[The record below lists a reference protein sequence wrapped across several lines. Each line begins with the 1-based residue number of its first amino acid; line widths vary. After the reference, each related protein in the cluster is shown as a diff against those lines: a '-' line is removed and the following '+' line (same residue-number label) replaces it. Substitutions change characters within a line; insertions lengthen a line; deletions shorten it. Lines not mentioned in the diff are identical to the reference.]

1 MRLVSPLAL
10 ISILCFSCVSVLAQE
25 PTILRIGVALPSSGE
40 KDVSDA
46 QVRDRLVKT
55 LNQRK
60 FDKKLNLSLQAVAL
74 DATPGS
80 KAIAEAREEN
90 CQFVLYS
97 EVAPI
102 ESSYKF
108 EAANGSPGDS
118 IAVATATAQYQLR
131 RAIDGVSFS
140 IGIVKGEASVSA
152 RDAVLQAVDRLGG
165 KVMADL
171 KNSGNVALGAA
182 PAAER
187 VPLTQGP
194 LFAGSDFCA
203 WLPTNLPHAE
213 ALHGVCEYAIAL
225 PRDMP
230 NFVCRQETSRY
241 QGQNRD
247 PVDLI
252 TATVRYEDGNESYS
266 DLRLNGKSVSDA
278 EGKAAGLWSSGQFEG
293 NLRAIFH
300 SGNHAVFEFSGENKI
315 ENKFGTHAVWVFTFQ
330 ISRQNEPLWELR
342 GEDQVTAPPYAGEL
356 WIDQKTGAVLLF
368 RSAAK
373 DLPPSFPMQS
383 AEILIDY
390 DNVAFGDGTAFVLPV
405 ESSVATKYQGMEPT
419 RNVVQFSGCHRFHA
433 KARLLMNLA
442 EGASG
447 GQSSDSSSEG
457 SSSAAAGSADAR
469 KREAEEDEKIYA
481 ILREQAVRE
490 DAARLQAEQQSDL
503 NAATV
508 GAIWKMAVLEKQ
520 RESNAEQRANANHIA
535 QSAASSAALSAAPP
549 ASPASGSAPETV
561 FKVSVRLVPVSVVVR
576 DTKGQAVGNL
586 GKKDFLLF
594 DERKPQPISSFTVEK
609 EKGEREPEP
618 AEQATPA
625 PSAAPANSSADT
637 SLKPAAQNRNTV
649 AYVFDDLQTTFE
661 DLANVIAAAERHL
674 SALHPEDRVAIF
686 TTSGQIGLDFTF
698 DREKLQAVLR
708 MLKPHSHVTSEC
720 PPVSYYMADLI
731 ANQGDAGA
739 SALAVDE
746 TMRCAGVTAAAARGI
761 AKAKALEVVSLG
773 RVESE
778 RTLQVLRDVIDRT
791 TAMPGRRS
799 IVLVSAG
806 FLTVAPDAQ
815 DREMSLVDQAVRAG
829 IVFNTLDVQGV
840 PATGISGSNSE
851 DFGRALFDRDEATA
865 RSEVLADL
873 AYGTGGMFFHNNND
887 LQEGFRQTGD
897 VPEYI
902 YLLGFSPQKLDGKFH
917 KLKVKV
923 SGPEKVSV
931 QARTGYYAL
940 KPASAQ

>member
-1 MRLVSPLAL
+1 
-10 ISILCFSCVSVLAQE
+10 
-25 PTILRIGVALPSSGE
+25 
-40 KDVSDA
+40 
-46 QVRDRLVKT
+46 
-55 LNQRK
+55 
-60 FDKKLNLSLQAVAL
+60 
-74 DATPGS
+74 
-80 KAIAEAREEN
+80 
-90 CQFVLYS
+90 
-97 EVAPI
+97 
-102 ESSYKF
+102 
-108 EAANGSPGDS
+108 
-118 IAVATATAQYQLR
+118 
-131 RAIDGVSFS
+131 
-140 IGIVKGEASVSA
+140 
-152 RDAVLQAVDRLGG
+152 
-165 KVMADL
+165 
-171 KNSGNVALGAA
+171 
-182 PAAER
+182 
-187 VPLTQGP
+187 
-194 LFAGSDFCA
+194 
-203 WLPTNLPHAE
+203 
-213 ALHGVCEYAIAL
+213 
-225 PRDMP
+225 MP

-241 QGQNRD
+241 QGQNRV

-266 DLRLNGKSVSDA
+266 ELRLNGKSVSDA

-300 SGNHAVFEFSGENKI
+300 SGNHAVFEFSGVNKI
-315 ENKFGTHAVWVFTFQ
+315 ENKIETHAAWVFTFQ

-342 GEDQVTAPPYAGEL
+342 GRDQVAAPPYGGEL
-356 WIDQKTGAVLLF
+356 WIDQKTGAVLRF

-373 DLPPSFPMQS
+373 DLPPSFPMQA

-419 RNVVQFSGCHRFHA
+419 RNVVQFSGCHRFRA
-433 KARLLMNLA
+433 KARLLLNLA

-447 GQSSDSSSEG
+447 GQSSG
-457 SSSAAAGSADAR
+457 SSPAGSSPSAAGSAGSL
-469 KREAEEDEKIYA
+469 KSEAEEDEKIYA

-490 DAARLQAEQQSDL
+490 DAARLEAEQQADL
-503 NAATV
+503 KAATV
-508 GAIWKMAVLEKQ
+508 GVIWKRAVLEKR
-520 RESNAEQRANANHIA
+520 RESNAEQQASANRTA
-535 QSAASSAALSAAPP
+535 QSAATPAAPP
-549 ASPASGSAPETV
+549 SDSAPETV

-576 DTKGQAVGNL
+576 DTKGQAVGTL

-609 EKGEREPEP
+609 EKGERERGSS
-618 AEQATPA
+618 EQAAPA
-625 PSAAPANSSADT
+625 PSAASAATSADR
-637 SLKPAAQNRNTV
+637 SADKNLNPATQNQNNV

-674 SALHPEDRVAIF
+674 SALHPEDRAAIF
-686 TTSGQIGLDFTF
+686 TTSGQIGLNFTF

-746 TMRCAGVTAAAARGI
+746 TKRCAGVTAAAAKGI
-761 AKAKALEVVSLG
+761 AAAKALEVVSIG

-778 RTLQVLRDVIDRT
+778 RTLQVLNDVIART
-791 TAMPGRRS
+791 AAMPGRRS

-815 DREMSLVDQAVRAG
+815 EREMSLVDQAVRAG

-923 SGPEKVSV
+923 TGAEAEKVSV
-931 QARTGYYAL
+931 QARAGYYAL

>member
-1 MRLVSPLAL
+1 MRFTLLLAL
-10 ISILCFSCVSVLAQE
+10 LSLLCFSGVSAVAQE
-25 PTILRIGVALPSSGE
+25 PTIVRIGVTLPTSGE
-40 KDVSDA
+40 KDVPDS
-46 QVRDRLVKT
+46 QVRDRLLKT

-74 DATPGS
+74 DAPPGS
-80 KAIAEAREEN
+80 KAIAEAREKN

-97 EVAPI
+97 LVQPVET
-102 ESSYKF
+102 SYRF
-108 EAANGSPGDS
+108 EAANGGPGENV
-118 IAVATATAQYQLR
+118 AVTTATAEYQLR
-131 RAIDGVSFS
+131 RAIDGVSYS
-140 IGIVKGEASVSA
+140 IGIAKSEASVSPKEA
-152 RDAVLQAVDRLGG
+152 TLLAIERLGG

-171 KNSGNVALGAA
+171 KNGSSVALGAA
-182 PAAER
+182 PAAEQ
-187 VPLTQGP
+187 VPLKQGE
-194 LFAGSDFCA
+194 LRAGSDFCA
-203 WLPTNLPHAE
+203 WLPANIPHAE

-241 QGQNRD
+241 QGQNRE

-266 DLRLNGKSVSDA
+266 DLRLNGRSVSDA

-293 NLRAIFH
+293 NLRAIFY
-300 SGNHAVFEFSGENKI
+300 SGNHAVFEFSGLKKIENKI
-315 ENKFGTHAVWVFTFQ
+315 ESKLETHAAWVFTFQ
-330 ISRQNEPLWELR
+330 IARQNEPLWELR
-342 GEDQVTAPPYAGEL
+342 GQDQVAAPPYGGEL
-356 WIDQKTGAVLLF
+356 WIDQKTGAVLRF
-368 RSAAK
+368 RSSAK
-373 DLPPSFPMQS
+373 DLPPSFPMQA

-390 DNVAFGDGTAFVLPV
+390 DRVAFGDGTAFVLPV

-419 RNVVQFSGCHRFHA
+419 RNVVQFSGCHRFRA
-433 KARLLMNLA
+433 KARMVLNLA
-442 EGASG
+442 QGAFG
-447 GQSSDSSSEG
+447 GQSSGSTLAG
-457 SSSAAAGSADAR
+457 SSPAEAGSADAL

-490 DAARLQAEQQSDL
+490 DAARLEAEQQADL

-520 RESNAEQRANANHIA
+520 RESNAERQASANRTAP
-535 QSAASSAALSAAPP
+535 SALPVSPP
-549 ASPASGSAPETV
+549 SDSAPETV

-594 DERKPQPISSFTVEK
+594 DERKPQPISSFAVEK
-609 EKGEREPEP
+609 EKGQLKPGS
-618 AEQATPA
+618 AEQTA
-625 PSAAPANSSADT
+625 PSPPSADT
-637 SLKPAAQNRNTV
+637 AADRSADPNLNPAAQNQNNV

-674 SALHPEDRVAIF
+674 SALHPVDQAAVF
-686 TTSGQIGLDFTF
+686 TTSGQIGLDFTS

-746 TMRCAGVTAAAARGI
+746 TMRCAGVTAAAAKGI
-761 AKAKALEVVSLG
+761 ATAKALEVVSIG

-778 RTLQVLRDVIDRT
+778 RTLQVLNDVIART
-791 TAMPGRRS
+791 AAMPGRRS

-806 FLTVAPDAQ
+806 FLTVAPEAQ

-865 RSEVLADL
+865 RSAVLADL
-873 AYGTGGMFFHNNND
+873 AYGTGGMFFHNNNN
-887 LQEGFRQTGD
+887 LQEGFRQTAD

-917 KLKVKV
+917 KLRVKV
-923 SGPEKVSV
+923 TGAEAEKVSV
-931 QARTGYYAL
+931 QARSGYYAL
-940 KPASAQ
+940 KPTSAQ

>member
-1 MRLVSPLAL
+1 MRFSFPLAL
-10 ISILCFSCVSVLAQE
+10 ISLLCFSCVSVIAQE
-25 PTILRIGVALPSSGE
+25 PTVVRIGVTLPSGGE
-40 KDVSDA
+40 KDVPDT
-46 QVRDRLVKT
+46 QVRDRLVKS

-60 FDKKLNLSLQAVAL
+60 VDKKLNVSLEAVAL
-74 DATPGS
+74 DAPPGS
-80 KAIAEAREEN
+80 KAVTEAQGKN

-97 EVAPI
+97 QVEPLEA
-102 ESSYKF
+102 SYKF
-108 EAANGSPGDS
+108 EAANGGPGDS
-118 IAVATATAQYQLR
+118 IAVATATIEYQIR
-131 RAIDGVSFS
+131 RAVDGVSYS
-140 IGIVKGEASVSA
+140 IGIAKSEASGSS
-152 RDAVLQAVDRLGG
+152 RDAILEAVERLGG

-171 KNSGNVALGAA
+171 KNGSSVALAA
-182 PAAER
+182 PPAAER
-187 VPLTQGP
+187 IPLTQGG
-194 LFAGSDFCA
+194 LYAGSDFCA
-203 WLPTNLPHAE
+203 WLPANIPHAE

-241 QGQNRD
+241 QGQNRV
-247 PVDLI
+247 PFDLI
-252 TATVRYEDGNESYS
+252 TATVRFEDGNESYS

-278 EGKAAGLWSSGQFEG
+278 EGKSAGLWSSGQFEG
-293 NLRAIFH
+293 NLRTIFH
-300 SGNHAVFEFSGENKI
+300 SGNHAVFEFSGVNKIDNKI
-315 ENKFGTHAVWVFTFQ
+315 ETRAAWVFTFQ
-330 ISRQNEPLWELR
+330 ISRQHEPLWELR
-342 GEDQVTAPPYAGEL
+342 GQDQVAAPPYGGEL
-356 WIDQKTGAVLLF
+356 WIDQKTGAVLRF

-373 DLPPSFPMQS
+373 DLPPSFPMQA

-419 RNVVQFSGCHRFHA
+419 RNVVQFSGCHRFRA
-433 KARLLMNLA
+433 KARMVLNLPP
-442 EGASG
+442 GAS
-447 GQSSDSSSEG
+447 SVESSSVEA
-457 SSSAAAGSADAR
+457 SSAETL

-490 DAARLQAEQQSDL
+490 DAARLEAEQQFEL

-508 GAIWKMAVLEKQ
+508 GAIWKTALLEKR
-520 RESNAEQRANANHIA
+520 RESNAEQQASANRTA
-535 QSAASSAALSAAPP
+535 QSAATPAAPP
-549 ASPASGSAPETV
+549 SDSAPETV

-609 EKGEREPEP
+609 EKGEREPGS
-618 AEQATPA
+618 AEQAA
-625 PSAAPANSSADT
+625 PSAASADA
-637 SLKPAAQNRNTV
+637 SGDRSADANMKPAAQNQNNV

-674 SALHPEDRVAIF
+674 SALHPEDRAAVF
-686 TTSGQIGLDFTF
+686 TTSGQIGLDFTS

-720 PPVSYYMADLI
+720 PPISYYMADLI

-746 TMRCAGVTAAAARGI
+746 TKRCAGVTAAAAKGI
-761 AKAKALEVVSLG
+761 ATAKALEVVSIG

-778 RTLQVLRDVIDRT
+778 RTLQVLNDVIART
-791 TAMPGRRS
+791 AAMPGRRS

-829 IVFNTLDVQGV
+829 IVFNTLAVEGV

-887 LQEGFRQTGD
+887 LQEGFRQTAD

-902 YLLGFSPQKLDGKFH
+902 YLLGFSPQKLDGTFH

-923 SGPEKVSV
+923 TGAEAEKVSV
-931 QARTGYYAL
+931 QARAGYYAL
-940 KPASAQ
+940 KLAPAQ